1 MLLSLLPAVA
11 QSAVI
16 GPRQSKTGDGS
27 QGDSD
32 ATQGDLGERPPPRF
46 PFPITKFPV
55 AKETVVFENA
65 KYIMPGEVFDG
76 GMKRYE
82 RPEGSCN
89 EQAEGTD
96 ADTVFNLL
104 PGSTIRNVIIGKNQA
119 EGIHALGDAWV
130 ENGMLLLSTILGQ
143 RLTISSLVGGRVR
156 RCIDLQ
162 GTQHTTQSHW
172 WWSSKCHR
180 QGRSV
185 SEL

>member
-1 MLLSLLPAVA
+1 MKASVLLSLLPALA
-11 QSAVI
+11 QSAAV
-16 GPRQSKTGDGS
+16 GPRQSRTGDGS

-32 ATQGDLGERPPPRF
+32 ATQGDLGQRPPPRF

-76 GMKRYE
+76 KMKRYE

-96 ADTVFNLL
+96 ADAVFNLM
-104 PGSTIRNVIIGKNQA
+104 PGATIRNVIIGKNQA

-130 ENGMLLLSTILGQ
+130 ENGMSSLPILSRQ
-143 RLTISSLVGGRVR
+143 PLTVSSLVGGRVR
-156 RCIDLQ
+156 GCIDLQ
-162 GTQHTTQSHW
+162 GPQHTTPSHW
-172 WWSSKCHR
+172 GRSSKCHR
-180 QGRSV
+180 QG
-185 SEL
+185 